1 MPRRAALR
9 YNACVIL
16 DPLMSLRLHNSLTRR
31 VEDFIPQDP
40 ARVTMYLCGPTVY
53 NYVHIGNARG
63 PVVFGLLVRLL
74 KRIYG
79 PAHVV
84 FARNVTDVDDK
95 INDAA
100 AAANV
105 PIDTITHRYA
115 QAYREDMTALGV
127 DEPDVVP
134 YATQHIP
141 QIISMCERLIA
152 SANAY
157 VSDDHVLFD
166 VGSFAQYGH
175 LSGQTRDEMIDGA
188 RVEVEA
194 YKRNPADFVLWKPST
209 PDLPGW
215 DSPWGRGRPGWHIE
229 CSAMSEAHLGD
240 TIDIHAGGND
250 LLFPHHENEVAQ
262 STCAHGGKIFARY
275 WVHNGMLTFDGR
287 KMSKSLGNT
296 AVLHELLQV
305 HNPEVLRFMLLKA
318 HYRQPLDW
326 SPSAL
331 EQTQRTLDGLYGT
344 LRDLRDVE
352 LDADATLPP
361 SLEAALMDD
370 LNTPEALAVLSRLA
384 EKARKAT
391 NPQDKKEAKAALL
404 SAGSF
409 LGLLQQQPES
419 WFQRAGGDNQVD
431 ASWVAGLLE
440 QRADARK
447 RRDFAS
453 ADRIRDELA
462 QKGVVIEDG
471 PQGARWKLAHSGAS
485 RDECS
490 A

>member
-1 MPRRAALR
+1 
-9 YNACVIL
+9 
-16 DPLMSLRLHNSLTRR
+16 MSLRLHNSLTRR

-100 AAANV
+100 AAAKV
-105 PIDTITHRYA
+105 PIDIITQRYA

-166 VGSFAQYGH
+166 VGSFAQYGQ
-175 LSGQTRDEMIDGA
+175 LSGQSRDEMIDGA

-194 YKRNPADFVLWKPST
+194 YKKNPADFVLWKPST
-209 PDLPGW
+209 SDLPGW

-352 LDADATLPP
+352 RDADATLPP
-361 SLEAALMDD
+361 SLEVALMDD
-370 LNTPEALAVLSRLA
+370 LNTPEALAVLAHLA

-409 LGLLQQQPES
+409 LGLLQQEPES

-431 ASWVAGLLE
+431 ASWVEGLLE

-485 RDECS
+485 RDECP